1 MFYKEMV
8 CANQNLGLFSTKE
21 NVKERK
27 MKGSRILTTQI
38 EYRRSK

>member
-8 CANQNLGLFSTKE
+8 CANQILGLFSTKE

-27 MKGSRILTTQI
+27 MKRITYFNHTN
-38 EYRRSK
+38 KV